1 MSLATCDSSAATLA
15 LVVAMLELICDRWY
29 CAASYCWLSADIWS
43 CAWVSCASIAAAL
56 ALALAMASPAA
67 GRATMN
73 TVLVNTETTVNAG
86 IPTRWSRR
94 ALLGDR
100 GVEWW

>member
-1 MSLATCDSSAATLA
+1 M
-15 LVVAMLELICDRWY
+15 
-29 CAASYCWLSADIWS
+29 
-43 CAWVSCASIAAAL
+43 AAAL
-56 ALALAMASPAA
+56 ALATEMASPAA
-67 GRATMN
+67 GRATTN

-86 IPTRWSRR
+86 IPTRWSTR